1 MRPGWRPD
9 GQPRAR
15 RLTPYCAR
23 LAYGCSTLAY
33 VIDESFASSGVY
45 AGILAIAVA
54 PPLLLDRFRKPD
66 CRARAA
72 VEPVNPSAAASRQPP
87 A

>member
-1 MRPGWRPD
+1 
-9 GQPRAR
+9 
-15 RLTPYCAR
+15 
-23 LAYGCSTLAY
+23 

-54 PPLLLDRFRKPD
+54 PPLLLERFRKPD